1 MIWSVAKLP
10 ETKPTYIKR
19 PNLSQIIKLAKMMF
33 SSASLWGHILLIG
46 ATNSILFCF
55 YEEAPFVFIQQLGMR
70 PRLYGFLGVVI
81 AFAAIVAARISFRLS
96 GLVEKETL
104 ILSGALLSIIGG
116 IGLFLTQALGL
127 F

>member
-1 MIWSVAKLP
+1 
-10 ETKPTYIKR
+10 
-19 PNLSQIIKLAKMMF
+19 MMF